1 MDGFQEVDFT
11 VVSEYQLSAD
21 TANIVVQLRETK
33 PEIAEARH
41 AWKYHP
47 RYISFWAPAPA
58 VNFHEISL
66 MFLYATDAG
75 ELPTHDWEKLR
86 ACSSTPF
93 DDLGWIERVHN
104 RVQGLRKDGSVI
116 EYTGA
121 VAQS

>member
-1 MDGFQEVDFT
+1 MAGFQEVDFT
-11 VVSEYQLSAD
+11 VVSEYRLSAD
-21 TANIVVQLRETK
+21 KADIVVQLREAK
-33 PEIAEARH
+33 SAVADAAH

-58 VNFHEISL
+58 VNFPEISL
-66 MFLYATDAG
+66 MFLYAPDAG
-75 ELPTHDWEKLR
+75 ELPTQDWEKLR
-86 ACSSTPF
+86 VCGSTPF
-93 DDLGWIERVHN
+93 DELGWIERVHN